1 MRTNYAS
8 VERKC
13 NRNLAMC
20 YIIYMICGSYFHK
33 CTCTS
38 RTEERRDFL
47 HYRELKASEQERM
60 ESRIISTMESQG
72 RDFLERLSELNC
84 KAVIRKTEAGYQ
96 VDFWTGGFETISV
109 TLKGNGN
116 VWIDRG

>member
-13 NRNLAMC
+13 NRKLAMC
-20 YIIYMICGSYFHK
+20 YIIYMICGSYFHR

-38 RTEERRDFL
+38 RTEEQRDFL

-60 ESRIISTMESQG
+60 ESKVIYAMDRQDEG
-72 RDFLERLSELNC
+72 FLERLSELNC
-84 KAVIRKTEAGYQ
+84 EAAIRKTEAGYQ
-96 VDFWTGGFETISV
+96 VDFQTGGFETISV
-109 TLKGNGN
+109 VLKNNGN
-116 VWIDRG
+116 IWINRM